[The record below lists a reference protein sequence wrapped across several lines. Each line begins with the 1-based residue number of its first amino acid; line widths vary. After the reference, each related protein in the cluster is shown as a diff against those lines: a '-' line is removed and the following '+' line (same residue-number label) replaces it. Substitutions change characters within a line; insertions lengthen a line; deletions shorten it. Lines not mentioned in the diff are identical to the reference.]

1 MSTMI
6 GMMNSNFGVCPA
18 YNTVSARSAGYW
30 PGAIDDV
37 GIVGMSDPTTLNW
50 VNAALTGDQ
59 DAFAEI
65 VSAYQDAVY
74 NLCYRMLGER
84 TEAEDAAQEAFL
96 RAYLNLQR
104 YDPARSFKTWL
115 LSIASNYCIDRLRRR
130 RLQWLS
136 LDDEPTE
143 TSLALSSDEPEP
155 EAVALTREHSKA
167 IQALLNELSPEYR
180 AVVVL
185 RYWYDY
191 SYAEIADIMDT
202 TESAVKS
209 RLFRARQTLA
219 ERIDTR
225 SKTAARP
232 INPLLES
239 F

>member
-1 MSTMI
+1 
-6 GMMNSNFGVCPA
+6 
-18 YNTVSARSAGYW
+18 
-30 PGAIDDV
+30 
-37 GIVGMSDPTTLNW
+37 MSDPTVLDW
-50 VNAALTGDQ
+50 VSAALDGDQ

-65 VSAYQDAVY
+65 VYAFQDAVY

-96 RAYLNLQR
+96 RAYMNLQR
-104 YDPARSFKTWL
+104 YDTARSFKTWL

-143 TSLALSSDEPEP
+143 ASLGLSSSEPEP
-155 EAVALTREHSKA
+155 EDVTLLREHS
-167 IQALLNELSPEYR
+167 QAVQDLLHELSPEYR

-202 TESAVKS
+202 TESAIKS

-219 ERIDTR
+219 DRLETR
-225 SKTAARP
+225 PASSTRP

-239 F
+239 Y